1 MGSAAVVHLKEPDE
15 LLLEDAYRSLPG
27 SGEITIELSLSQ
39 LNDLLGLTEKAGF
52 AGIMIRA
59 FRSTEE
65 RILIRAYKGKQ
76 GSCHNTGRTARYQ
89 GGALAALDDDHHL
102 LLQGIDLPVCEKTA
116 KFYSIPSYTDLIRCT
131 EADNELLDKLQYDPE
146 PFEGE
151 RLEASLETLY
161 AMTRDKSVPGEFTDL
176 FYPGPFRILI
186 LDDGTMVRRGMI
198 NTVPAGTSDTL
209 KRSDGLFVVP
219 GVVGGPHESF
229 PELYL
234 GEGPRCLFKRPGEN
248 LIMLADRD
256 PDLSSL
262 KEMPGDLRTR
272 IIHTIRNGKDY
283 FMLTGSNREDQ
294 FGCCPSDEVTG
305 ADRLVRAGILSA
317 RREAEAADACP
328 LTIYAFRKE
337 MSCKDGELHFSP
349 DHAFRQEVLS
359 RMGNSTSRLL
369 KITARWVLLIF
380 VAVSVILSIYRFT
393 GPSSPSREI
402 SLSEQLDLEGYN
414 GTAVVLFH
422 YIKRCD
428 QCLAMEKFTK
438 EVLDNAF
445 QDMVTSNQIFYREM
459 EIDRPE
465 NRSLVEE
472 LGIFTSTLVIIRFG
486 DHESERVRVL
496 DRSWALYDNETAFKQ
511 MLKDELLQMIR
522 EEDE

>member
-1 MGSAAVVHLKEPDE
+1 MGSAAVIHLKEPDE
-15 LLLEDAYRSLPG
+15 LSLEDAYRSLPG
-27 SGEITIELSLSQ
+27 NGEITIDISLSQ
-39 LNDLLGLTEKAGF
+39 LNDRLGLAEKAGF
-52 AGIMIRA
+52 AAMMIST
-59 FRSTEE
+59 FRSAEE
-65 RILIRAYKGKQ
+65 RILIRAFKGKQ
-76 GSCHNTGRTARYQ
+76 GSCHNTGRTAMYR

-116 KFYSIPSYTDLIRCT
+116 NFYSNPSYRDLIDST
-131 EADNELLDKLQYDPE
+131 KADPELLDKLQHDPE

-151 RLEASLETLY
+151 KLEASLETLY
-161 AMTRDKSVPGEFTDL
+161 AMTRDKSVPVEFTDL

-186 LDDGTMVRRGMI
+186 LDDGTIVRRGMV
-198 NTVPAGTSDTL
+198 NRVPSGISDRL

-219 GVVGGPHESF
+219 GVVGSPYESF
-229 PELYL
+229 PELFL
-234 GEGPRCLFKRPGEN
+234 SEGPRCLFKRPGEN

-262 KEMPGDLRTR
+262 KEIPGDLRTR
-272 IIHTIRNGKDY
+272 IINTIRNGKDY

-305 ADRLVRAGILSA
+305 ADRLVRAGILSS
-317 RREAEAADACP
+317 RREPEAADACP
-328 LTIYAFRKE
+328 LTLYAFRNE
-337 MSCKDGELHFSP
+337 MSSKDGELHFSP

-359 RMGNSTSRLL
+359 RMRNHTSRVL
-369 KITARWVLLIF
+369 KVAARWILLLF
-380 VAVSVILSIYRFT
+380 VAVSVVLSIYRFT
-393 GPSSPSREI
+393 GPSSPSQEI
-402 SLSEQLDLEGYN
+402 SLYEQLDLEGYN

-428 QCLAMEKFTK
+428 QCLAMEQFTR
-438 EVLDNAF
+438 EVLGDEF
-445 QDMVTSNQIFYREM
+445 QDMVESNQLFYREL

-486 DHESERVRVL
+486 DHENERVRVL

-511 MLKDELLQMIR
+511 MLTDALQQMIR
-522 EEDE
+522 EER

>member
-1 MGSAAVVHLKEPDE
+1 MGSAAVIHLKEPDE
-15 LLLEDAYRSLPG
+15 LSLEDAYRSLPR
-27 SGEITIELSLSQ
+27 SGEITIEISLSQ

-52 AGIMIRA
+52 AGVMIRA

-65 RILIRAYKGKQ
+65 RVLIRAFKGKQ
-76 GSCHNTGRTARYQ
+76 GSCHNTGRTAKYQ

-116 KFYSIPSYTDLIRCT
+116 NFYSIPSYGDLLHCT
-131 EADNELLDKLQYDPE
+131 KADNELLDKLHHDPE

-151 RLEASLETLY
+151 RLDASLDTLY
-161 AMTRDKSVPGEFTDL
+161 AMTRDKSVPGEFTSL

-186 LDDGTMVRRGMI
+186 LDDGTIVRRGMV
-198 NTVPAGTSDTL
+198 NRVPVRISDTL

-219 GVVGGPHESF
+219 DLFGGPHESF

-234 GEGPRCLFKRPGEN
+234 SEGPRCLFKRPGEN
-248 LIMLADRD
+248 VITLADRD

-262 KEMPGDLRTR
+262 KEIPGDLRTR
-272 IIHTIRNGKDY
+272 IINTIRNGKDY

-317 RREAEAADACP
+317 RREPEAADACP

-337 MSCKDGELHFSP
+337 MSSKDGELHFSP
-349 DHAFRQEVLS
+349 DPAFRQEVLS
-359 RMGNSTSRLL
+359 RMSNNTIRVLKVVAKWVMLL
-369 KITARWVLLIF
+369 F

-393 GPSSPSREI
+393 GPSSPSQEI
-402 SLSEQLDLEGYN
+402 SLYEQLDLEGYN

-422 YIKRCD
+422 YTKRCD

-438 EVLDNAF
+438 EVLDDEF
-445 QDMVTSNQIFYREM
+445 QDMVKSNQIFYREI

-472 LGIFTSTLVIIRFG
+472 LGIFTSTIVIIRFE
-486 DHESERVRVL
+486 DHENERVRVL

-511 MLKDELLQMIR
+511 MLTDELQQMIR
-522 EEDE
+522 EER